1 MPETQADTQLLTTF
15 VAVADEQS
23 FTKAA
28 RKLGIGKGTVS
39 RAIALLEEQLGA
51 ELLHRTTHAVAL
63 STAGVALYER
73 VAPHI
78 AALNQAVQKLPE
90 RAAVP
95 SGELRLTAPQDIAQV
110 ILPEVLTQ
118 FARRYPEV
126 HVDLR
131 VTNLRVDLVAEG
143 FDLAIRV
150 ATKMKDSTLTAR
162 RLDIQGLR
170 FYAAPSYVARRG
182 RPKRIG
188 EAEHDWI
195 VHPLT
200 RPALKLPPE
209 TVPRLMCDD
218 FLVIRAL
225 ARDGAGVGMMPRF
238 IGTPYVNEGLLE
250 DTELAAPGRPAGG
263 PVSAVAVER
272 TGAAEGGR
280 VPGVFRGVDEE
291 GADGVMD
298 CGPMVGLGEATY
310 CD

>member
-1 MPETQADTQLLTTF
+1 MHETHADTALLTTF

-39 RAIALLEEQLGA
+39 RAIALLEEPRGA
-51 ELLHRTTHAVAL
+51 ARLHRTTPAVAL

-126 HVDLR
+126 RVDLR
-131 VTNLRVDLVAEG
+131 ATNRQVDLVAEG
-143 FDLAIRV
+143 FDIAIRA

-162 RLDIQGLR
+162 RLAIGGLGS
-170 FYAAPSYVARRG
+170 YAAPSYVARRG

-188 EAEHDWI
+188 DADHDWI
-195 VHPLT
+195 VHPFT
-200 RPALKLPPE
+200 RAALKLPAE
-209 TVPRLMCDD
+209 TVTRFQCDD

-238 IGTPYVNEGLLE
+238 VGTPYVNEGLLE
-250 DTELAAPGRPAGG
+250 D
-263 PVSAVAVER
+263 
-272 TGAAEGGR
+272 
-280 VPGVFRGVDEE
+280 
-291 GADGVMD
+291 
-298 CGPMVGLGEATY
+298 VGLAEPASLRAGLYLVWPSSGQVPRKVVAFREFFVEWLRKAPMG
-310 CD
+310 

>member
-78 AALNQAVQKLPE
+78 AALHQAVQKLPE

-162 RLDIQGLR
+162 RLDTKASASTR
-170 FYAAPSYVARRG
+170 
-182 RPKRIG
+182 
-188 EAEHDWI
+188 
-195 VHPLT
+195 
-200 RPALKLPPE
+200 RPA
-209 TVPRLMCDD
+209 TSR
-218 FLVIRAL
+218 
-225 ARDGAGVGMMPRF
+225 
-238 IGTPYVNEGLLE
+238 
-250 DTELAAPGRPAGG
+250 
-263 PVSAVAVER
+263 
-272 TGAAEGGR
+272 GAAGR
-280 VPGVFRGVDEE
+280 SGSGRRSTTGSS
-291 GADGVMD
+291 
-298 CGPMVGLGEATY
+298 TR
-310 CD
+310 

>member
-1 MPETQADTQLLTTF
+1 MPETPFDYQLLAVF
-15 VAVADEQS
+15 IAVAELSS
-23 FTKAA
+23 FSKAA

-51 ELLHRTTHAVAL
+51 ELLHRTTHAGAL

-73 VAPHI
+73 VAPHVV
-78 AALNQAVQKLPE
+78 ALNQAVQKLPE

-126 HVDLR
+126 RVDLR
-131 VTNLRVDLVAEG
+131 VTNRNVDLVAEG

-162 RLDIQGLR
+162 RLDTQGLR
-170 FYAAPSYVARRG
+170 FYAAPAYVARRG
-182 RPKRIG
+182 RPKKIG
-188 EAEHDWI
+188 EPDHDWI

-209 TVPRLMCDD
+209 TVPRFMCDD
-218 FLVIRAL
+218 FLVIRAR

-250 DTELAAPGRPAGG
+250 DMELAEPASLRAGLYLVWPSSGQVPRKVVAFRDFFVEWLRKAPMG
-263 PVSAVAVER
+263 
-272 TGAAEGGR
+272 
-280 VPGVFRGVDEE
+280 
-291 GADGVMD
+291 
-298 CGPMVGLGEATY
+298 
-310 CD
+310 